1 MRNISQQVYY
11 HTSELRK
18 VIMLVL
24 VASEKQK
31 YINPNWIGH
40 KCQNVSCTC
49 IKYNFLKCGFLF
61 NDRWSYIL
69 IMFSWNF
76 VFDFPLSDL
85 VLFFCFFLCIRYSL
99 NPFFT
104 ITSCCLHYIQNTS
117 RANNNLFETR
127 VYNIMSCDHIHL
139 ISDSIEINSIMLGY
153 FYHESSV
160 IWQKVS

>member
-1 MRNISQQVYY
+1 MD
-11 HTSELRK
+11 TSVR
-18 VIMLVL
+18 MSLVL
-24 VASEKQK
+24 VLST
-31 YINPNWIGH
+31 IFWSV
-40 KCQNVSCTC
+40 VSCLMIGGVTFWLC
-49 IKYNFLKCGFLF
+49 LVRTLCLTYKIPF
-61 NDRWSYIL
+61 
-69 IMFSWNF
+69 
-76 VFDFPLSDL
+76 SDL

-104 ITSCCLHYIQNTS
+104 ITSSCLHYIQNTS

-127 VYNIMSCDHIHL
+127 VYNIMSYNHIHL